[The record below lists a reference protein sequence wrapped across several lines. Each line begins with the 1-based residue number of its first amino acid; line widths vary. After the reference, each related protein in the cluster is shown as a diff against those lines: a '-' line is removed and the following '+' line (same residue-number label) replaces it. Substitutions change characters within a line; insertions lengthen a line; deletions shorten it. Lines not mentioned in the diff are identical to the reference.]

1 MAPLHPTS
9 FAPAEFA
16 RRRQQLMAAMEPG
29 AIAIVPS
36 APPQRRNSDTE
47 YPYRQSSDFH
57 YLTGFTEPN
66 ALLVLAPGR
75 EEGEYLLL
83 CRPRNPEREQWDGV
97 RVGPERAPEVLGCDQ
112 AFTIDE
118 ADALLPRILS
128 GRTAVYC
135 TLGASAEFD
144 QRLVRWLDQVRA
156 TTRSGAEPPS
166 RIIALE
172 QSLHEMRL
180 VKSTAEQTQMR
191 RAGAISAEAHRRA
204 MAACRPGMVEYQLE
218 AELLYAF
225 NLEGARAPAYPSIV
239 GSGPNSCI
247 LHHVENNRRMEDGDL
262 VLIDAGCELDHYA
275 ADITR
280 TFPVNGKFSGEQAA
294 IYEIVLAAQHA
305 AFEAIR
311 PGSAWNAAHD
321 RTVEVITAGLL
332 DLGLLQGEP
341 NELIEREAY
350 KPFYMHRAGHWLGMD
365 VHDVG
370 RYKQSGDWRTLQAGM
385 ALTVEP
391 GIYIAAHLEGIDPRW
406 HNIGVRIEDD
416 VIVNGSGHDIITEN
430 APKTIDDI
438 EHWMASAR

>member
-1 MAPLHPTS
+1 M
-9 FAPAEFA
+9 
-16 RRRQQLMAAMEPG
+16 
-29 AIAIVPS
+29 
-36 APPQRRNSDTE
+36 
-47 YPYRQSSDFH
+47 
-57 YLTGFTEPN
+57 
-66 ALLVLAPGR
+66 
-75 EEGEYLLL
+75 
-83 CRPRNPEREQWDGV
+83 
-97 RVGPERAPEVLGCDQ
+97 
-112 AFTIDE
+112 
-118 ADALLPRILS
+118 
-128 GRTAVYC
+128 
-135 TLGASAEFD
+135 
-144 QRLVRWLDQVRA
+144 
-156 TTRSGAEPPS
+156 
-166 RIIALE
+166 
-172 QSLHEMRL
+172 
-180 VKSTAEQTQMR
+180 
-191 RAGAISAEAHRRA
+191 
-204 MAACRPGMVEYQLE
+204 
-218 AELLYAF
+218 
-225 NLEGARAPAYPSIV
+225 
-239 GSGPNSCI
+239 
-247 LHHVENNRRMEDGDL
+247 
-262 VLIDAGCELDHYA
+262 
-275 ADITR
+275 
-280 TFPVNGKFSGEQAA
+280 NGKFSGEQAA